1 MDSERIRELVYKS
14 YSSKPSYMEI
24 MPGVPED
31 YRRIETLG
39 QLLEINYKY
48 ISVDEQMKRNLVA
61 KRRSKRNPY
70 PGIIGYD
77 DVIAATDR
85 AILAGHDIIYI
96 GKIGQ
101 AKTKLA
107 ETIARNLLS
116 PIPAIKGC
124 IIHDIPTT
132 LLPAEELARLLSGSD
147 PEHTSLEFH
156 ICNEC
161 EYKIRDEGLD
171 TRIEWVDGMSRY
183 RYVLAT
189 PDISIKDLV
198 GQIDATKVA
207 KGATL
212 YSIESYSPGQL
223 LQARHGI
230 LCIDELP
237 VLDPRKQVVL
247 LSVLQEGKFT
257 TGSYPVI
264 FKPYVR
270 VIATA
275 NPVDYTHAS
284 KIIEPLVDR
293 FESHIVTHYPYTLRD
308 EMAIMVQEAKVDY
321 TSSIILPIFMLKLV
335 ARITHLAREHPD
347 VNKEKGVSVRMS
359 IHSLELL
366 ISEAMRVRA
375 LYNDAIAAVP
385 RPSDIYAI
393 VPAAKFE
400 LSELEDSSENRRR
413 VLEQM
418 MEESL
423 KQTSIE
429 YIMDITQEQLASI
442 REEFKGRSLIISQTS
457 PWSDGGGS
465 GSSSSN
471 SSNSSNERG
480 DGYND
485 DDGSGGIEA
494 NHENAYS
501 IQLARF
507 KTLLS
512 LIDNVMLKVEKEH
525 IEFMEYLKRHGIDTT
540 LLEIGENSS
549 YRIGELKASIFELVL
564 EGLRH
569 MRPPVLDR
577 RERGVYVAT

>member
-14 YSSKPSYMEI
+14 YSSKPSYVEV

-31 YRRIETLG
+31 YKRIETLG
-39 QLLEINYKY
+39 QLLEVNYKY
-48 ISVDEQMKRNLVA
+48 ISVDEQMRRNLIE
-61 KRRSKRNPY
+61 KRRSMKNPY

-85 AILAGHDIIYI
+85 AILAGHDILYI

-116 PIPAIKGC
+116 PIPAVKGC
-124 IIHDIPTT
+124 IIHDIPT
-132 LLPAEELARLLSGSD
+132 LLPAYELARLLAGYE
-147 PEHTSLEFH
+147 PEHTTLEFH
-156 ICNEC
+156 VCNEC
-161 EYKIRDEGLD
+161 EYRIRDDGLD

-198 GQIDATKVA
+198 GQIDAAKIA

-212 YSIESYSPGQL
+212 YSIASYSPGQL

-293 FESHIVTHYPYTLRD
+293 FESHIVTHYPYTIRD
-308 EMAIMVQEAKVDY
+308 EMAIMVQEAKVDHSY
-321 TSSIILPIFMLKLV
+321 SIVLPIFMLKII

-359 IHSLELL
+359 IHALELL
-366 ISEAMRVRA
+366 ISEAIRVRA
-375 LYNDAIAAVP
+375 LYNYGVAAVP
-385 RPSDIYAI
+385 RPSDIHAI

-413 VLEQM
+413 VLEQIM
-418 MEESL
+418 DESL
-423 KQTSIE
+423 KQTSLE
-429 YIMDITQEQLASI
+429 YVMDLTQEQLASI
-442 REEFKGRSLIISQTS
+442 REEFKGRSITVAQATLWGDGNSRR
-457 PWSDGGGS
+457 DGGVH
-465 GSSSSN
+465 N
-471 SSNSSNERG
+471 HG
-480 DGYND
+480 D
-485 DDGSGGIEA
+485 EV
-494 NHENAYS
+494 YS
-501 IQLARF
+501 MQLAKFRVLP
-507 KTLLS
+507 T
-512 LIDNVMLKVEKEH
+512 LIDSVMLKVEREH
-525 IEFMEYLKRHGIDTT
+525 VEFMEYLRRHGIDTR
-540 LLEIGENSS
+540 LLEIGEGGSNSS
-549 YRIGELKASIFELVL
+549 SISDSVGEVKASIFELVL

-577 RERGVYVAT
+577 REKGVYVAT

>member
-14 YSSKPSYMEI
+14 YSSKPSYVEV

-31 YRRIETLG
+31 YKRIETLG
-39 QLLEINYKY
+39 QLLEVNYKY
-48 ISVDEQMKRNLVA
+48 VSVDEQMRRNLIE
-61 KRRSKRNPY
+61 KRRSMKNPY

-85 AILAGHDIIYI
+85 AILAGHDILYI

-116 PIPAIKGC
+116 PIPAVKGC
-124 IIHDIPTT
+124 VIHDIPT
-132 LLPAEELARLLSGSD
+132 LLPADELARLLAGYE
-147 PEHTSLEFH
+147 PEHTTLEFH

-161 EYKIRDEGLD
+161 EYRIRDDGLD
-171 TRIEWVDGMSRY
+171 TRVEWIDGMSRY

-198 GQIDATKVA
+198 GQIDAAKIA

-212 YSIESYSPGQL
+212 YSIASYSPGQL

-293 FESHIVTHYPYTLRD
+293 FESHIVTHYPYTIRD
-308 EMAIMVQEAKVDY
+308 EMAIMVQEAKVY
-321 TSSIILPIFMLKLV
+321 NSYSSVVLPIFMLKII

-359 IHSLELL
+359 IHALELL
-366 ISEAMRVRA
+366 ISEAMRVRT
-375 LYNDAIAAVP
+375 LYNDGVVAVP
-385 RPSDIYAI
+385 RPSDIHAI

-413 VLEQM
+413 VLQQI

-429 YIMDITQEQLASI
+429 YIMDVTQEQLASI
-442 REEFKGRSLIISQTS
+442 REEFKGRSITVAQTTL
-457 PWSDGGGS
+457 WGDGYS
-465 GSSSSN
+465 SSSSN
-471 SSNSSNERG
+471 SSKREGMNDH
-480 DGYND
+480 DG
-485 DDGSGGIEA
+485 E
-494 NHENAYS
+494 AYS
-501 IQLARF
+501 MQLSRF
-507 KTLLS
+507 RTLPT
-512 LIDNVMLKVEKEH
+512 LIDNVMLKVEREH
-525 IEFMEYLKRHGIDTT
+525 LEFMEYLRIHGIDTR
-540 LLEIGENSS
+540 LLEIGEGGSDS
-549 YRIGELKASIFELVL
+549 VGEVRASIFELVL

-569 MRPPVLDR
+569 IRPPVLER
-577 RERGVYVAT
+577 REKGVYVAT

>member
-14 YSSKPSYMEI
+14 YSSKPDYIEV
-24 MPGVPED
+24 MPGVPRD
-31 YRRIETLG
+31 YMRIETLG

-48 ISVDEQMKRNLVA
+48 LSVDEQMRRNLIA
-61 KRRSKRNPY
+61 KRRSGTNPY

-124 IIHDIPTT
+124 IIHDIPT
-132 LLPAEELARLLSGSD
+132 LLPGEELARLLSGRD

-161 EYKIRDEGLD
+161 EYRIRDDGLD

-198 GQIDATKVA
+198 GQIDATKIA
-207 KGATL
+207 RGATL

-223 LQARHGI
+223 LQARHGV

-308 EMAIMVQEAKVDY
+308 EMAIMVQEAKVDHAY
-321 TSSIILPIFMLKLV
+321 SSVILPIFMLKLV

-359 IHSLELL
+359 IHALELL

-375 LYNDAIAAVP
+375 LYGDAVAVP
-385 RPSDIYAI
+385 RPSDMHAI

-413 VLEQM
+413 VLEQI

-429 YIMDITQEQLASI
+429 YVMDVTQEQLAGI
-442 REEFKGRSLIISQTS
+442 REEFRGRSIIVSQAS
-457 PWSDGGGS
+457 LWGDGDKG
-465 GSSSSN
+465 
-471 SSNSSNERG
+471 ERG
-480 DGYND
+480 DKGRHGH
-485 DDGSGGIEA
+485 DG
-494 NHENAYS
+494 AYS
-501 IQLARF
+501 TQLAGFRE
-507 KTLLS
+507 LLG
-512 LIDNVMLKVEKEH
+512 LIDGVMLKVEREH
-525 IEFMEYLKRHGIDTT
+525 IEFIEYLRMHGIDTR
-540 LLEIGENSS
+540 LLDIGEGSS
-549 YRIGELKASIFELVL
+549 DRMGEVKASVFELVL

-569 MRPPVLDR
+569 IRPPVLDR

>member
-1 MDSERIRELVYKS
+1 MDSKRIRELVYKS
-14 YSSKPSYMEI
+14 YSSKPSYIEI

-31 YRRIETLG
+31 YKRIETLG

-48 ISVDEQMKRNLVA
+48 VSVDEQMRRNLIA
-61 KRRSKRNPY
+61 KRREKKNPY

-107 ETIARNLLS
+107 EIIARNLLS

-124 IIHDIPTT
+124 IIHDIPVT
-132 LLPAEELARLLSGSD
+132 LPPAEELARLLSGND

-275 NPVDYTHAS
+275 NPIDYTHAS

-308 EMAIMVQEAKVDY
+308 EMAIMVQEAKVY
-321 TSSIILPIFMLKLV
+321 NTSSILLPIFMLKLL

-366 ISEAMRVRA
+366 ISEAVRVRA
-375 LYNDAIAAVP
+375 LYNHIAAVP

-413 VLEQM
+413 VLEQI

-423 KQTSIE
+423 KQTSVE
-429 YIMDITQEQLASI
+429 YMVDITQEQLASI
-442 REEFKGRSLIISQTS
+442 REEFKGRSLIVSQTS
-457 PWSDGGGS
+457 LWSY
-465 GSSSSN
+465 SN
-471 SSNSSNERG
+471 SYEG
-480 DGYND
+480 DGYQ
-485 DDGSGGIEA
+485 GSNGD
-494 NHENAYS
+494 AYS

-507 KTLLS
+507 KALLS
-512 LIDNVMLKVEKEH
+512 LIDSVMLKVEKEH
-525 IEFMEYLKRHGIDTT
+525 VEFMEHLRRHGIETS
-540 LLEIGENSS
+540 LLEIGENGSE
-549 YRIGELKASIFELVL
+549 RIGELKASILELVL

-569 MRPPVLDR
+569 LRPPVLDR
-577 RERGVYVAT
+577 RERGVYVAA

>member
-14 YSSKPSYMEI
+14 YSSKPSYVEV

-31 YRRIETLG
+31 YKRIETLG
-39 QLLEINYKY
+39 QLLEVNYKY
-48 ISVDEQMKRNLVA
+48 ISVDEQMRRNLIE
-61 KRRSKRNPY
+61 KRRSMKNPY

-85 AILAGHDIIYI
+85 AILAGHDILYI

-116 PIPAIKGC
+116 PIPAVKGC
-124 IIHDIPTT
+124 IIHDIPT
-132 LLPAEELARLLSGSD
+132 LLPADELARLLAGYE
-147 PEHTSLEFH
+147 PEHMTLEFH

-161 EYKIRDEGLD
+161 EYRIRDDGLD
-171 TRIEWVDGMSRY
+171 TRIEWIDGMSRY

-198 GQIDATKVA
+198 GQIDAAKIA

-212 YSIESYSPGQL
+212 YSIASYSPGQL

-293 FESHIVTHYPYTLRD
+293 FESHIVTHYPYTIRD
-308 EMAIMVQEAKVDY
+308 EMAIMVQEAKVDHSY
-321 TSSIILPIFMLKLV
+321 SSVVLPIFMLKMI

-359 IHSLELL
+359 IHALELL

-375 LYNDAIAAVP
+375 LYNDGVAAVP
-385 RPSDIYAI
+385 RPSDMHAI

-413 VLEQM
+413 VLEQIM
-418 MEESL
+418 DESL
-423 KQTSIE
+423 KQTSLE
-429 YIMDITQEQLASI
+429 YVMDLTQEQLASI
-442 REEFKGRSLIISQTS
+442 REEFKGRSITVAQTTLWGDGNS
-457 PWSDGGGS
+457 RRDGGIH
-465 GSSSSN
+465 N
-471 SSNSSNERG
+471 
-480 DGYND
+480 
-485 DDGSGGIEA
+485 
-494 NHENAYS
+494 NHDEVYS
-501 IQLARF
+501 IQLAKFRV
-507 KTLLS
+507 LPA
-512 LIDNVMLKVEKEH
+512 LIDSIMLKVEREH
-525 IEFMEYLKRHGIDTT
+525 VEFMEYLRRHGIDTR
-540 LLEIGENSS
+540 LLEIGEGGSSNSS
-549 YRIGELKASIFELVL
+549 GSDSVGEIKASIFELVL

-577 RERGVYVAT
+577 REKGVYVAT